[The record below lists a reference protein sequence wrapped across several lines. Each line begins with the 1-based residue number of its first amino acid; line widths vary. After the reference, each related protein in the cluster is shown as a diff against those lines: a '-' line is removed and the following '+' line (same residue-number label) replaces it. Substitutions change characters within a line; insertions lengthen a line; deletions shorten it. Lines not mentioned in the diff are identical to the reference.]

1 MDPLLV
7 TTTVTIILAFTGY
20 LATYLNSVR
29 LAQRNQRLERIHK
42 QLGEFYG
49 PMYGLIGAESAV
61 FGIFRSIYRTDKH
74 FFSEHDPPTKE
85 DLEAWRLWM
94 TTVFAPINNR
104 MYELVLSKSDLL
116 IETEM
121 PPCLQ
126 ELCAHVVGY
135 QMVMKK
141 WEQGDY
147 SEHMSLLPFPQEKL
161 EKYVEDSYN
170 ALKSEQATLLGKNP
184 KSENSQSPAPQ

>member
-1 MDPLLV
+1 
-7 TTTVTIILAFTGY
+7 
-20 LATYLNSVR
+20 
-29 LAQRNQRLERIHK
+29 
-42 QLGEFYG
+42 
-49 PMYGLIGAESAV
+49 
-61 FGIFRSIYRTDKH
+61 
-74 FFSEHDPPTKE
+74 
-85 DLEAWRLWM
+85 
-94 TTVFAPINNR
+94 